1 MARCLIGLFVLTVG
15 LVALTSTAKENRSSI
30 QQPTVS
36 SGGPRLRETEAF
48 AASGASRTLLLPA
61 PVFGAS
67 FSLN

>member
-1 MARCLIGLFVLTVG
+1 MARCLFGLFVITAG
-15 LVALTSTAKENRSSI
+15 LVALTSVAKETRTSV
-30 QQPTVS
+30 QQSTPT
-36 SGGPRLRETEAF
+36 SGARLRETEVV